1 MVIKIKNRHPQR
13 FIVPGADGKMHIV
26 ASSAPKLRFAPRTAK
41 QEAAVAAPAEPTAQV
56 QQTRVARKVSRD
68 TPPNIPFLRF
78 ESIAGRGGM
87 AVVWRA
93 WHRELNR
100 PVAVKVLDAKFASTE
115 QDVRQ
120 FMMEV
125 RTMSN
130 MHHQGI
136 VQGYGADIA
145 DGRYYFIMD
154 YVDGYT
160 FGALLLRKSHIPESD
175 VLIVGESVADAMK
188 YAWDTFGVVHCDLK
202 PENIM
207 VDRDGTIKVTDLGL
221 CQSTAAIQ
229 NKEQPSEVVG
239 SPAYISPE
247 QIYGDVE
254 LDCRADIYCLGA
266 TLYHMATGRILFP
279 LLDNDSILRAH
290 VNEKIQAP
298 DPRFVVPTLT
308 EGFARLVSNMCVKN
322 RDYRYQTWDEVFND
336 ALMVEEGGLPTLH
349 ASEAVSSIQFQL
361 ARGI

>member
-1 MVIKIKNRHPQR
+1 MVIKIKNAPKYL
-13 FIVPGADGKMHIV
+13 VPGEDGKMHLV
-26 ASSAPKLRFAPRTAK
+26 SSPSPKLRFAPRTAQ
-41 QEAAVAAPAEPTAQV
+41 QEAAAAAPAVHTAQV

-78 ESIAGRGGM
+78 EAIAGRGGM

-100 PVAVKVLDAKFASTE
+100 PVAVKVLDAKFSATE

-130 MHHQGI
+130 LHHQGI
-136 VQGYGADIA
+136 VQGYGADVA

-154 YVDGYT
+154 YVDGYS
-160 FGALLLRKSHIPESD
+160 FGSLLARKSHIPESD
-175 VLIVGESVADAMK
+175 VLIVCESVADAMK
-188 YAWDTFGVVHCDLK
+188 YAWDIFGVVHCDLK

-229 NKEQPSEVVG
+229 NTAQPDEVVG

-247 QIYGDVE
+247 QVYGDVE

-266 TLYHMATGRILFP
+266 TLYHMATGRMLFP
-279 LLDNDSILRAH
+279 LLDNDAILRAH
-290 VNEKIQAP
+290 VSEKIQAP
-298 DPRFVVPTLT
+298 DPRFVIPTLS
-308 EGFARLVSNMCVKN
+308 EGFARLVSNMCVKK
-322 RDYRYQTWDEVFND
+322 REQRYQTWDEVFDD
-336 ALMVEEGGLPTLH
+336 ARLVEDGGLPTLH